1 MSGNVARAG
10 AGGETSVLL
19 SRAITG
25 FVILGIVLRLV
36 RYLQIFPMWCDET
49 MLAANLLERRWTEL
63 AQPLAYRQVCPLG
76 FLAWEWAVVQL
87 LGFSE
92 LSLRLIPAL
101 SALASVPLFHFLAR
115 RVLGKATSGTLLA
128 VALFA
133 VSEPLIRFAGE
144 VKPYATDLLVSL
156 VLLSVAVTWLRA
168 PERGRGLWVLAALA
182 PLAIGISL
190 PSIFLIGSLAVV
202 GLWEFFRRR
211 KIGLLIA
218 YGGFVASAALAIA
231 AMAALGQY
239 NTTPADRA
247 YFLKFWATAF
257 PPSCNDPTALARW
270 LIRSHTGPLFACLP
284 GAGQGQTWVSA
295 LFFGCF
301 VAGIVVLGRREVELV
316 RLFVIPFLLA
326 IVAAAMRRYPY
337 GTSVRVAQFLVPATL
352 LLGAAGVAWLCT
364 HTRQSRI
371 RGWVAPALAIVLV
384 ATGLWRVGC
393 DLVQPAR
400 APWDRTSREFARW
413 FWEELSTDAELV
425 CVRTDLGISVRPG
438 QWSYDG
444 SDQYLC
450 FQRIYSRRHRQ
461 ANPPRW
467 DAVSRTRPLR
477 CVLLNRMPADV
488 PAFLD
493 WIEAHRDRYT
503 LREVRSYRA
512 TRGSAAEPAQTYVV
526 CEFLP
531 APPAVAAVPG
541 PTASR

>member
-10 AGGETSVLL
+10 AGHEPNVVLA
-19 SRAITG
+19 RAITG

-49 MLAANLLERRWTEL
+49 MLAANLLERRFSDL

-76 FLAWEWAVVQL
+76 FLALEWAVVQL

-101 SALASVPLFHFLAR
+101 SAMASVPIFHFLAR
-115 RVLGKATSGTLLA
+115 RVLGKATRGTLVA

-133 VSEPLIRFAGE
+133 VSEPSIRFGGE

-156 VLLSVAVTWLRA
+156 VLLSVAVIWLHA
-168 PERGRGLWVLAALA
+168 PERGRGLWVLAAVA
-182 PLAIGISL
+182 PLAIGVSL
-190 PSIFLIGSLAVV
+190 PSIFLIGSIAVV
-202 GLWEFFRRR
+202 GLWEVFRWR
-211 KIGLLIA
+211 KTGLLIA
-218 YGGFVASAALAIA
+218 YGGFLAAAGLAIA
-231 AMAALGQY
+231 AMAALGRY
-239 NTTPADRA
+239 NTSPADRA

-257 PPSCNDPTALARW
+257 PPSWSDPTALVGW
-270 LIRSHTGPLFACLP
+270 MIRSHTGPLFACLP
-284 GAGQGQTWVSA
+284 GGAPGQNWVSA

-301 VAGIVVLGRREVELV
+301 VVGTVVRGRREPELV
-316 RLFVIPFLLA
+316 RLFVLPFLLT

-337 GTSVRVAQFLVPATL
+337 GTSVRVAQFLVPATVL
-352 LLGAAGVAWLCT
+352 LAAAGLAWLCT
-364 HTRQSRI
+364 HRWLSRI
-371 RGWVAPALAIVLV
+371 GGWVAPGLAIIL
-384 ATGLWRVGC
+384 AGTGLWRLGC
-393 DLVQPAR
+393 DLVQPSR
-400 APWDRTSREFARW
+400 TPWDRTSREFARW
-413 FWEELSTDAELV
+413 FWEELNDDAELV
-425 CVRTDLGISVRPG
+425 CVRTDLGISFRPG

-467 DAVSRTRPLR
+467 DAVSPTRPLR
-477 CVLLNRMPADV
+477 CVLLNRMPGDV

-503 LREVRSYRA
+503 LREVRAYRA

-531 APPAVAAVPG
+531 TPPAVAAVPAH
-541 PTASR
+541 TASR